1 MPLDTSN
8 LGGLL
13 GVASAAVTTIVLLLG
28 ADYIM
33 SSIGYMRIAAR
44 REIKNGWLIWIPIA
58 RNWTIGTV
66 AEKYDETRGIKRNFK
81 VFLVLFSIIKIAILI
96 AVGSYISMLLP
107 YFLEYGLDLF
117 TYDLGNLA
125 LLVPVVFALLGILIA
140 HAIYRTCYIV
150 SLYKVFESTDAK
162 NSLVFAI
169 ISSVIPF
176 AAGLLILLSREKGY
190 SAEDMIEEGNTEEAI
205 EETEPYFNSIEEIK
219 FDN

>member
-13 GVASAAVTTIVLLLG
+13 GIASAAITTIVLILG

-33 SSIGYMRIAAR
+33 SSIGYMKIASR

-58 RNWTIGTV
+58 RNWTIGAV

-81 VFLVLFSIIKIAILI
+81 IFLVIFSLIRLAILI

-107 YFLEYGLDLF
+107 YFIEYGLDLF

-125 LLVPVVFALLGILIA
+125 LLVPVGFALVGILITS
-140 HAIYRTCYIV
+140 AIYKTCYTV
-150 SLYKVFESTDAK
+150 SLYKAFESTDTK
-162 NSLVFAI
+162 NSLVYAI
-169 ISSVIPF
+169 ISSAIPF

-190 SAEDMIEEGNTEEAI
+190 SAEDTKEVTEEA
-205 EETEPYFNSIEEIK
+205 EPHFNSIEEIN